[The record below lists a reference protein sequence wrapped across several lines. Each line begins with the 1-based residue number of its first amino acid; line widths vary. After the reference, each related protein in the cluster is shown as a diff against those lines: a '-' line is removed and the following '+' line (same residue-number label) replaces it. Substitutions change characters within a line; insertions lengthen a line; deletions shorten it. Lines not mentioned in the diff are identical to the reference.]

1 MSSQHR
7 TRILRRARVATAAS
21 VALAILAVAGPVA
34 AASTPDGSD
43 RNPKASVAGFVLDHG
58 RYRPLEV
65 PGAATQTLAFGI
77 DNRGRIVGGYD
88 DAEGRS
94 HGFVRERSGRY
105 RTIDVP
111 GAYATVATRINDR
124 GQIAGDYFETKE
136 KFDQG
141 LKRGFLLDRGR
152 FRRIDVPGA
161 DSTEAV
167 GLDNRGRVVGET
179 GTLEPLD
186 VYGYLWDDG
195 RIKRIDVPGAAFT
208 GAEEI
213 NERGQIAGTY
223 GEDPAQIATRGY
235 LLDRGRFKTFAAPG
249 GPLTQVF
256 GLNNRGQ
263 IVGYTA
269 ADELLNDAHGFLL
282 AQGVGGPFTPI
293 DFPGA
298 PMTIALGINDRG
310 AIVGAY
316 DNPAV
321 AAGARSAARTTA
333 DEVGWPP
340 APWVSHRGG
349 LR

>member
-1 MSSQHR
+1 MDR
-7 TRILRRARVATAAS
+7 KRDLLA
-21 VALAILAVAGPVA
+21 ALAVVLALIA
-34 AASTPDGSD
+34 AASPAAAKDSRKGSD
-43 RNPKASVAGFVLDHG
+43 TSPQAGIAGFVLDHG
-58 RYRPLEV
+58 RYRPLEP

-94 HGFVRERSGRY
+94 HGFLRDTSGRY

-111 GAYATVATRINDR
+111 GAYATVATRINER
-124 GQIAGDYFETKE
+124 GQIAGDHFETKE
-136 KFDQG
+136 RFEQG

-167 GLDNRGRVVGET
+167 GIDNRGRVVGEA
-179 GTLEPLD
+179 GTLDPLD

-195 RIKRIDVPGAAFT
+195 RIKRIDVPGAVFT

-213 NERGQIAGTY
+213 NERGQIAGIY
-223 GEDPAQIATRGY
+223 GDDPAQMTTRGY

-256 GLNNRGQ
+256 GLNNRAQ

-269 ADELLNDAHGFLL
+269 ADELLGDAHGFLL
-282 AQGVGGPFTPI
+282 AKGVEGPFTPI

-298 PMTIALGINDRG
+298 PRTIALGINDRG

-316 DNPAV
+316 ENPN
-321 AAGARSAARTTA
+321 AAPSAPTTA
-333 DEVGWPP
+333 RKAADEAGWPP
-340 APWVSHRGG
+340 VRWISHWGG
-349 LR
+349 PR